1 MDPVN
6 AVFAARA
13 APSSTD
19 TTPAKKTT
27 TPEKASSFK
36 DALDKETRLQHV
48 KDHRYAK
55 VMDGDAQGMYVNR
68 SGNDR
73 NGDLFTK
80 VQRDGRT
87 FHVYGEGKDR
97 MVFET
102 TPMARREELREA
114 AKAKKTAPA
123 ASGGAEATPPTGTTK
138 TTGAKPADETAK
150 TDAPRAP
157 AAGTGDETPSAT
169 AG

>member
-6 AVFAARA
+6 AVFAAHA
-13 APSSTD
+13 ATSSTD
-19 TTPAKKTT
+19 TTSTKTPT
-27 TPEKASSFK
+27 STEKPTSFK
-36 DALDKETRLQHV
+36 DTLAKETRLQHV

-55 VMDGDAQGMYVNR
+55 VMDGDSRGMYVNR

-102 TPMARREELREA
+102 TPMAKREELREA
-114 AKAKKTAPA
+114 AKAKNTAPA
-123 ASGGAEATPPTGTTK
+123 ASGGAEATTPTGTTK
-138 TTGAKPADETAK
+138 TTDAKPADETAK
-150 TDAPRAP
+150 TT
-157 AAGTGDETPSAT
+157 TG
-169 AG
+169 